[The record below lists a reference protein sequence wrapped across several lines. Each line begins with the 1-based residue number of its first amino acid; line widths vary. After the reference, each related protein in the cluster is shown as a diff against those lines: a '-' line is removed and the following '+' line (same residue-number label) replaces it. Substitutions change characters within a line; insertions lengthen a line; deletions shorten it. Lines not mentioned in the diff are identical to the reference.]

1 MHAEEDVEKA
11 EESRI
16 LKSMGDAKPAGYT
29 SFSSDDDG
37 LHIYLENFKVEEGK
51 PLEVYVEGKL
61 VYSRSKPGER
71 ETIEPLPRE

>member
-1 MHAEEDVEKA
+1 MHADEDVEKA

-16 LKSMGDAKPAGYT
+16 LKSMGDAKPASYT
-29 SFSSDDDG
+29 SFSSDDG

-61 VYSRSKPGER
+61 AYSRSKPG
-71 ETIEPLPRE
+71 INL